1 MNIEHYRNFIQ
12 IVEAGSISAGSRIL
26 CIAQPAL
33 SNQLKAME
41 KEFGAQLLK
50 RGARNVELTSAGE
63 IIFERA
69 KTICY
74 LEDAAYKEVESC
86 VAGNRGTL
94 WLGLTPAYPD
104 PFMENLLLDFHDAYP
119 YINFEIFETN
129 SNDVA
134 ELLKNGIIEIGV
146 IRTPTFVPPTL
157 RAFISFEEHLMVVYR
172 KENPWFSPDME
183 EVPISALRDVPL
195 CISKG
200 FRQKI
205 TDSCLEA
212 GFSPNFL
219 SVSSSRGMARM
230 WAARGTAV
238 SIIVS
243 SSTDDQETETLC
255 CRRLTGREMSTHR
268 SFAAYKERLLS
279 SVGQTFLDF
288 CTKRSGFS

>member
-1 MNIEHYRNFIQ
+1 VNIEHYRNFLT

-33 SNQLKAME
+33 SNQIKAME
-41 KEFGAQLLK
+41 KEFGSQLLK

-63 IIFERA
+63 IIYEKA

-74 LEDAAYKEVESC
+74 LEDAAYKEIEAC
-86 VAGNRGTL
+86 VGGSRGTL

-119 YINFEIFETN
+119 HINFEIFETN
-129 SNDVA
+129 SGEIA

-146 IRTPTFVPPTL
+146 IRTPDYVPPML
-157 RAFISFEEHLMVVYR
+157 RASISFEEHLMVVYR
-172 KENPWFSPDME
+172 KENPWFSPEMK
-183 EVPISALRDVPL
+183 EVPISALEGIPL

-212 GFSPNFL
+212 GFSPNLL
-219 SVSSSRGMARM
+219 SISSSRAMARM

-243 SSTDDQETETLC
+243 SSTEDQGTEVLC
-255 CRRLTGREMSTHR
+255 CRRLSGREMTTRR
-268 SFAAYKERLLS
+268 SFVAYKERLLS

-288 CTKRSGFS
+288 CTERVGLL